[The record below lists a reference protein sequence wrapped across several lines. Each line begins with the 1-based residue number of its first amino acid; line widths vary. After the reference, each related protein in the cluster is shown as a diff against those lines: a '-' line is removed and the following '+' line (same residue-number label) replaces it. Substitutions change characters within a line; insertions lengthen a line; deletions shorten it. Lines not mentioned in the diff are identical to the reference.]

1 MSREF
6 NYARAWKDYVAP
18 EFTELHPSVNKAFL
32 LTMERVNELHQEG
45 ACHALT
51 GVTQDL
57 MNLFEKVPAKHL
69 AWASQV
75 VYYYG
80 HLSPSGT
87 AQEGGLYWKFQIIA
101 DTVLFRHG
109 ANEDVYQAKQKM
121 QAALDNFNDHKEGSE
136 YADDEVPE
144 RISVLSP
151 NIGAGAISILKVD
164 CVNFKPDM
172 FCIGPQH
179 FPKDGSMYIK
189 PEQAPCA
196 HCKQDYKAHTHDRVM
211 FVKILTENQDDVK
224 TALQRIID
232 LCKEQSIRLDGFV
245 PVEG

>member
-1 MSREF
+1 
-6 NYARAWKDYVAP
+6 
-18 EFTELHPSVNKAFL
+18 
-32 LTMERVNELHQEG
+32 MERVKELHQDG
-45 ACHALT
+45 ASHALT
-51 GVTQDL
+51 GITQDL
-57 MNLFEKVPAKHL
+57 INIFDKVPVKHL

-80 HLSPSGT
+80 HLSPCKS
-87 AQEGGLYWKFQIIA
+87 AQDDGLYWKFQILA
-101 DTVLFRHG
+101 DTVLIRHN
-109 ANEDVYQAKQKM
+109 ATEKMYQAKQKM
-121 QAALDNFNDHKEGSE
+121 QAALDNFNDHKEDSE
-136 YADDEVPE
+136 YDDDEVPD
-144 RISVLSP
+144 RIKALSP
-151 NIGAGAISILKVD
+151 NIGAGAVEILKMD

-172 FCIGPQH
+172 FCISEAH